1 MVKHQILLKLKK
13 DPVLAVSLVLAVVSA
28 FWVRPSAA
36 YLGYIDWRVLAL
48 LAALMLAV
56 AALGQAGLFDA
67 VTAALLRRM
76 RGYPAAG
83 GRTGGGVLFCGDA
96 DDQ

>member
-28 FWVRPSAA
+28 FLVRPSAA

-67 VTAALLRRM
+67 VTAALLPDE
-76 RGYPAAG
+76 GYPAAG

>member
-67 VTAALLRRM
+67 VTAALLRR
-76 RGYPAAG
+76 
-83 GRTGGGVLFCGDA
+83 
-96 DDQ
+96 

>member
-36 YLGYIDWRVLAL
+36 YLGYID
-48 LAALMLAV
+48 
-56 AALGQAGLFDA
+56 
-67 VTAALLRRM
+67 
-76 RGYPAAG
+76 
-83 GRTGGGVLFCGDA
+83 
-96 DDQ
+96 